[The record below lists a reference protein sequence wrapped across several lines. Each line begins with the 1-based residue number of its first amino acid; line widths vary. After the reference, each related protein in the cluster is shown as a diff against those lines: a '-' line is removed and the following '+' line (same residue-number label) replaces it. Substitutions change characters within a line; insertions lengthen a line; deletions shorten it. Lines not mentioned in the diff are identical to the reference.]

1 MVHGIHPK
9 FLSKFVCLVDLQ
21 RREIR
26 KRKIKDSKKIGYFYN
41 LYKERN
47 KKNKKEWLATVHENI
62 SPY

>member
-26 KRKIKDSKKIGYFYN
+26 KRKIKDSKKNGYFCN
-41 LYKERN
+41 LDKEIN
-47 KKNKKEWLATVHENI
+47 KKKKKEWLVTAHENI